1 MHKVPRQYMKV
12 FAWKSICNSLYPLL
26 FAVIFIIHL
35 QSFSSVFSA
44 TGTSHQM
51 TGSSVKSIGRV
62 TFVGNC
68 PCLVCL
74 AYYFA
79 FFSEIVSFFLSLLIF
94 SNSKILIVLILSYYS
109 SAWNWVIELSLNW
122 DTVSHMEIV
131 KWCINQKVIFMDN
144 MTISLSIDSF
154 IELYSMQL
162 LYPFVFVTFVQLSC
176 SFSIQWKWLPFKSR
190 NSFLYITRF
199 HDLITTNDLSIVEI
213 LLGNNNPC

>member
-1 MHKVPRQYMKV
+1 MSGV
-12 FAWKSICNSLYPLL
+12 L
-26 FAVIFIIHL
+26 F
-35 QSFSSVFSA
+35 
-44 TGTSHQM
+44 
-51 TGSSVKSIGRV
+51 
-62 TFVGNC
+62 C
-68 PCLVCL
+68 
-74 AYYFA
+74 
-79 FFSEIVSFFLSLLIF
+79 FFLRDCKLFFVTSYIF
-94 SNSKILIVLILSYYS
+94 KLKDFNCSYSFVLFLCL
-109 SAWNWVIELSLNW
+109 NWVIELSLNW

-131 KWCINQKVIFMDN
+131 KWCINQKIIFMDN

>member
-1 MHKVPRQYMKV
+1 MHKVSRQYIKV
-12 FAWKSICNSLYPLL
+12 FAWKSICNNLYLLL
-26 FAVIFIIHL
+26 FAVIFIIYL

-51 TGSSVKSIGRV
+51 TGSSAKSIGRV

-79 FFSEIVSFFLSLLIF
+79 FFLRDCKLFFVTSYIFKLKDFNCSYSFVLFLCLKLGHWVVIKLGHSLTYG
-94 SNSKILIVLILSYYS
+94 NCEMMHQSK
-109 SAWNWVIELSLNW
+109 N
-122 DTVSHMEIV
+122 
-131 KWCINQKVIFMDN
+131 IFMDN

-199 HDLITTNDLSIVEI
+199 HDLITTNDLSIGEI
-213 LLGNNNPC
+213 LLGNKNPY

>member
-1 MHKVPRQYMKV
+1 MKV
-12 FAWKSICNSLYPLL
+12 FAWKSICNNLYPLL

-62 TFVGNC
+62 TFVSNC

-74 AYYFA
+74 AYYVV
-79 FFSEIVSFFLSLLIF
+79 FFSEIVGFFLSLLIF

-131 KWCINQKVIFMDN
+131 KWCINQK
-144 MTISLSIDSF
+144 ISLWTTWPYHWV
-154 IELYSMQL
+154 LTHL
-162 LYPFVFVTFVQLSC
+162 LNYIVC
-176 SFSIQWKWLPFKSR
+176 SYYIH
-190 NSFLYITRF
+190 SFLSLLSNF
-199 HDLITTNDLSIVEI
+199 HVLSPFSENDYHLSHEIVSCI
-213 LLGNNNPC
+213 